1 MSVRDYWFLVD
12 LENGCLER
20 DHVALEQVRLT
31 GGAASL
37 EFAFGVDVGA
47 IAFPEEMFLEGEGLG
62 TLVDSF

>member
-1 MSVRDYWFLVD
+1 
-12 LENGCLER
+12 LER